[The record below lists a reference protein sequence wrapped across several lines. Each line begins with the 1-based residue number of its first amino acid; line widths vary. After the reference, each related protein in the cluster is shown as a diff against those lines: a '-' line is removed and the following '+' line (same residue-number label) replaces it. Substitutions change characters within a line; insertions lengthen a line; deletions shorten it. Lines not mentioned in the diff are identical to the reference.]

1 MASLLTLPESTVRV
15 IQITWIQGS
24 RYAVTINELK
34 LGLMTREPV
43 RSVSVAASRC

>member
-24 RYAVTINELK
+24 RY
-34 LGLMTREPV
+34 PV
-43 RSVSVAASRC
+43 IRPLCAAITD